1 MYSNVSNISDCSPS
15 SLDTTKVIVA
25 CLFFIMFPFALLLNA
40 VTVWVSFHLRS
51 VSTFV
56 VYLKNLV
63 LADLLMTATIPPLAA
78 NLLPGAK
85 IQIKVFLCR
94 YAGVIFYTSLYTSI
108 TLMGL
113 ISLDRFFK
121 IVRPW
126 GTTLGQNVMFSKI
139 TSTFVWVALLGVTAV
154 PTMILTDETPHND
167 SEDICLSLKG
177 PVGLTFHRYVVSSM
191 EILFW
196 ICSVLIVSCYVC
208 IIMRVLQSFRNSG
221 SNNGKGKKKTKLR
234 VFVVL
239 LVFCVC
245 FVPLHILRIPLN
257 LQQVDVCN
265 QEWLLILHELAIW
278 VASTNVFLDQFL
290 YVLLCKNY
298 KNKLTDM
305 VKGAGICIL
314 NRG

>member
-40 VTVWVSFHLRS
+40 VAVWVSFHLRS

-63 LADLLMTATIPPLAA
+63 LADLLITVTIPPLAA

-126 GTTLGQNVMFSKI
+126 GSTLGQNVMFSKI
-139 TSTFVWVALLGVTAV
+139 TSTFVWVVLFGVTAV
-154 PTMILTDETPHND
+154 PTMILTDETPRND

-208 IIMRVLQSFRNSG
+208 ITMRVLQSFRNSG

-245 FVPLHILRIPLN
+245 FVPLHLLRIPLN

-278 VASTNVFLDQFL
+278 VASTNVFLDPFL
-290 YVLLCKNY
+290 YVLLCKSY